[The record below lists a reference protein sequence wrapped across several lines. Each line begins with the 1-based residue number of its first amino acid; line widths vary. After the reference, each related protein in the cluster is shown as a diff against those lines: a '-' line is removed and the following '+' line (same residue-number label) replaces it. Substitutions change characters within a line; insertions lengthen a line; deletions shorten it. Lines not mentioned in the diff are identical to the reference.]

1 MQQILCNREH
11 LQTKKT
17 QWQIRIQGALY
28 VKDANRYIKAH
39 KAENIRKEWKQL
51 EKENIL
57 GTKAPPTNTQHN
69 VPTGNSPIQESSA
82 AIEDVPSALFWIDST
97 GRR

>member
-17 QWQIRIQGALY
+17 QRQIRIRGALY
-28 VKDANRYIKAH
+28 VKDVNRHIKARE
-39 KAENIRKEWKQL
+39 AEDTRKEWKRL

-57 GTKAPPTNTQHN
+57 GTKVPSINTQHN
-69 VPTGNSPIQESSA
+69 VPMGNSPIQESSA
-82 AIEDVPSALFWIDST
+82 TIEDVPRALFWIDST